1 MDQHRAAAAAAAA
14 AAAGSSSSR
23 GEASFFG
30 QTSSSSHYPP
40 TSEDC
45 NAFTTLPPPQGPTT
59 VGAPEPSPPP
69 SLLLGHHHQQQQAA
83 LARDQA
89 SSFTSTWITPASTS
103 DLAAAGEGDDDFY
116 SDTNFVFENGRRY
129 HAPDSGRVIYPLPN
143 DESEQERDDMKH
155 KLALWMMHEK
165 LLYAPVEE
173 SLRQGGMVFDLVA
186 QRYGKSQIFGCDISP
201 IQPAY
206 VWDNVFFSADDF
218 EEEWTDYPENAFDFI
233 HMRYTAFSI
242 KDPAALL
249 QRVMKHLK
257 PGGYVEFQEIT
268 YWPRADD
275 NTLTE
280 TTPYAFRD
288 FCYYV
293 QMGVANLGL
302 DLHMISRL
310 PQALRD
316 AGYDDVTEARHKLPI
331 GRWARDR
338 KQRQKGI
345 WFLRMILLEGLSAV
359 AKRPLTLGLGWKA
372 EQVEM
377 FLVDVRKSLND
388 TGVHA
393 YFPFSVVY
401 GRKPLEGGA
410 AATAA
415 ATATATAT
423 STATAS

>member
-1 MDQHRAAAAAAAA
+1 M
-14 AAAGSSSSR
+14 
-23 GEASFFG
+23 
-30 QTSSSSHYPP
+30 
-40 TSEDC
+40 
-45 NAFTTLPPPQGPTT
+45 
-59 VGAPEPSPPP
+59 
-69 SLLLGHHHQQQQAA
+69 
-83 LARDQA
+83 
-89 SSFTSTWITPASTS
+89 
-103 DLAAAGEGDDDFY
+103 
-116 SDTNFVFENGRRY
+116 
-129 HAPDSGRVIYPLPN
+129 
-143 DESEQERDDMKH
+143 
-155 KLALWMMHEK
+155 
-165 LLYAPVEE
+165 
-173 SLRQGGMVFDLVA
+173 A

-218 EEEWTDYPENAFDFI
+218 EEDWTDYPENAFDFI

-249 QRVMKHLK
+249 QRVMKYDPHLAYSKIYICIHTNRDKKKEKDKRNTTLTPVYHRHLK
-257 PGGYVEFQEIT
+257 PGGYIEFQELT
-268 YWPRADD
+268 YWPRSDD

-293 QMGVANLGL
+293 QMGVANMGL
-302 DLHMISRL
+302 DLHMINRL

-338 KQRQKGI
+338 RQRQKGI
-345 WFLRMILLEGLSAV
+345 WFLRMILMEGLSAI
-359 AKRPLTLGLGWKA
+359 AKRPLTQGLGWKA

-388 TGVHA
+388 TSVHA

-401 GRKPLEGGA
+401 GRKPLGA
-410 AATAA
+410 AGPAA
-415 ATATATAT
+415 
-423 STATAS
+423 S